1 LDLAKVYLAIVLGK
15 IPMDL
20 TLLCSACL
28 LGFVAVLLG
37 LVLHAQDQLR
47 RRSSQFMHYSKF
59 IMGAYHA
66 VVFRKHHVARYTWIW
81 IPAFNT
87 YNTIYVTVAF

>member
-20 TLLCSACL
+20 TLLCSAFL

-47 RRSSQFMHYSKF
+47 SSSSQSMHYSKF
-59 IMGAYHA
+59 IMGDYHA
-66 VVFRKHHVARYTWIW
+66 VVFKKHHVAKIHLDLD
-81 IPAFNT
+81 PCF
-87 YNTIYVTVAF
+87 